1 MLVCK
6 MEFRVPGGS
15 PSFQLGW
22 AVPSEVKMPPEFRAL
37 GYVPVLKFP
46 LLRTEFT

>member
-1 MLVCK
+1 MLVCE
-6 MEFRVPGGS
+6 MELTVLGGS

-22 AVPSEVKMPPEFRAL
+22 GMPSEVKTLPEFRAL
-37 GYVPVLKFP
+37 GYVPALKFP